1 MKKSSCWFKLN
12 IPSLLLLPLPLRTTA
27 HTGGC
32 LGLLGLHWSSR
43 SNLFWSSC
51 PGCSFN
57 HLEYTYWSYGMRHI
71 TQVLRTYP
79 VALPARL
86 NECDPWSGGYRLSVL
101 QLAQVM
107 ARRTKVLWGP
117 ATAAPCQVPRGLS
130 SSCLFCHDLAAAVLF
145 FTALLPRHRLA
156 AKTEHPVQ
164 LNQESLP
171 FNSPRTYH
179 LLSCLFLAFILASI
193 SSKEITS
200 KIFLVLVASY
210 FITSTQRVPFTITTP
225 ITGVMAELRIWC
237 DTCKERAVQEA
248 SSSCSNR

>member
-79 VALPARL
+79 VAPPARL

-107 ARRTKVLWGP
+107 EEGQRSFGGQQLQHHARSPEGLAVHVCS
-117 ATAAPCQVPRGLS
+117 ATTSQR
-130 SSCLFCHDLAAAVLF
+130 LFCFLPLCYHAIAW
-145 FTALLPRHRLA
+145 LPRQSIQSSLTRSLFLLTLPEPIIYYLVFFLLLYLQVSHQKKLP
-156 AKTEHPVQ
+156 AKFFWC
-164 LNQESLP
+164 LSLP
-171 FNSPRTYH
+171 ISSLAHNVYH
-179 LLSCLFLAFILASI
+179 L
-193 SSKEITS
+193 
-200 KIFLVLVASY
+200 
-210 FITSTQRVPFTITTP
+210 Q
-225 ITGVMAELRIWC
+225 
-237 DTCKERAVQEA
+237 
-248 SSSCSNR
+248 